1 MKICDAVLSQGWR
14 ANLEL
19 RYARQGART
28 ILASRRHSGPL
39 LVQKALYPEPEV
51 CHSVILHPPA
61 GVAGGDVLQL
71 DVDLAADT
79 AVLLTTPGATKWY
92 RARADSAEQSLR
104 FRVGAHAS
112 LEWLPNENIL
122 FDGSI
127 AKMDTEIR
135 LAQDAMFCG
144 WEVYCLGRLAS
155 GESFIRGAMRNSAS
169 VFYDERLVWHD
180 RGNFIAGD
188 RLLDSPIGLAGKR
201 VFGTFIAVAAALP
214 VNFLEATRAIP
225 APPGSAITQLPRVWL
240 ARYLGDSTEAARDYF
255 RALWRIVRPS
265 LLARDAVSP
274 RIWST

>member
-1 MKICDAVLSQGWR
+1 MKVCDAVLSQGWR
-14 ANLEL
+14 AQLEL
-19 RYARQGART
+19 RYARQAART
-28 ILASRRHSGPL
+28 ILASRRHNGPL
-39 LVQKALYPEPEV
+39 LVQKALYPEPQV

-71 DVDLAADT
+71 DVELAANT

-92 RARADSAEQSLR
+92 RARAEPAEQSLR
-104 FRVGAHAS
+104 FRVGHNAS

-122 FDGSI
+122 FEGSL
-127 AKMDTEIR
+127 AKMDTEVHLER
-135 LAQDAMFCG
+135 GAVFCG

-155 GESFIRGAMRNSAS
+155 GENFLRGAMRNSAS
-169 VFYDERLVWHD
+169 VFYDERLLWRD
-180 RGNFIAGD
+180 RGKFIAGD

-201 VFGTFIAVAAALP
+201 VFGTFIAVAGALP
-214 VNFLEATRAIP
+214 LSLLAATRAIP
-225 APPGSAITQLPRVWL
+225 TPPGCAITQLPKVWL